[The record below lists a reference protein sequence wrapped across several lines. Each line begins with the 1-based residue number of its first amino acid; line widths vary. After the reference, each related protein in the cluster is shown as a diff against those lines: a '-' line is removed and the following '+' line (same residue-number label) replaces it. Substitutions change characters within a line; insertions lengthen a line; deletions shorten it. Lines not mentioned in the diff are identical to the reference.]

1 MEQGRLG
8 ANGTTRR
15 RSSGRAAQ
23 KPGSSDPELSAARS
37 ASVHAARKLGSR
49 DPELSVAG
57 RMDDHRGRLGGRGA
71 AGRRRT
77 GPAESSFDRSGVLT
91 HRMMAD
97 SHQLTSG
104 HLICLRTYAMIR
116 DDSHRLQD

>member
-1 MEQGRLG
+1 MGQGRLG
-8 ANGTTRR
+8 ADGTTRR
-15 RSSGRAAQ
+15 RSTGRAAQ

-57 RMDDHRGRLGGRGA
+57 RVDHRGRLGGVRDA
-71 AGRRRT
+71 AGRRRRT

-91 HRMMAD
+91 DRMMAD
-97 SHQLTSG
+97 SH
-104 HLICLRTYAMIR
+104 
-116 DDSHRLQD
+116 

>member
-23 KPGSSDPELSAARS
+23 KPGSSDPELSAA
-37 ASVHAARKLGSR
+37 
-49 DPELSVAG
+49 G
-57 RMDDHRGRLGGRGA
+57 RVDDHRGRLGGRGA
-71 AGRRRT
+71 TGRRRT
-77 GPAESSFDRSGVLT
+77 GPVESSFDASGVLT
-91 HRMMAD
+91 NRMMAD

-104 HLICLRTYAMIR
+104 HPICRRTYAVGR
-116 DDSHRLQD
+116 DDSHRLQDRT

>member
-1 MEQGRLG
+1 MGQGRLG

-57 RMDDHRGRLGGRGA
+57 RMDDHRGRLGGVRDA

-91 HRMMAD
+91 YRMMAD
-97 SHQLTSG
+97 SHRLTSG
-104 HLICLRTYAMIR
+104 HPICLDT
-116 DDSHRLQD
+116 